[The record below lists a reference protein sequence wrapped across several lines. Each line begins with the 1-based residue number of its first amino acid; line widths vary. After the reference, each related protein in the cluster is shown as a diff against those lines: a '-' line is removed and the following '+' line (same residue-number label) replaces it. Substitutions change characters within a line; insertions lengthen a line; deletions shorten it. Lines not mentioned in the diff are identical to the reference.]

1 MTDTEVQ
8 APRIV
13 RGLDPTGT
21 GITEARIEALVR
33 DFYARIRSDSRLG
46 PIFEQRL
53 GDDWEPHL
61 QRMMAFWSSLMLT
74 TGRYSGQPLQK
85 HVALNTVRP
94 EDFDLWLSLFEDSA
108 TSIGGERFAAAF
120 LAKAHR
126 VAESF
131 KMAMFWHPATASPD
145 PRASR

>member
-1 MTDTEVQ
+1 MATTDTDAA

-13 RGLDPTGT
+13 RGLDSTGT

-33 DFYARIRSDSRLG
+33 DFYGRIRRNARLG
-46 PIFEQRL
+46 PIFEERL
-53 GDDWEPHL
+53 GADWEPHL

-85 HVALNTVRP
+85 HLTLGAVRP
-94 EDFDLWLSLFEDSA
+94 EDFDLWLQLFEESA
-108 TSIGGERFAAAF
+108 VSIGGERFAAVF
-120 LAKAHR
+120 LAKARR

-131 KMAMFWHPATASPD
+131 KMAMFWRPETVAPARP
-145 PRASR
+145 